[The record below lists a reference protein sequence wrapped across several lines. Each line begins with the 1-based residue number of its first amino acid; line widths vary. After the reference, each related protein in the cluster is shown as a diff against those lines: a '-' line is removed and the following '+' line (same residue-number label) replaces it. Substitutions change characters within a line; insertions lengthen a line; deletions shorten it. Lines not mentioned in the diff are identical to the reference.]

1 MSNNYRASRRRVDF
15 TARVDFQLIKCVIKA
30 RARQREGERES
41 ERANAKLVLHI
52 FNLLFAIF
60 HLKIKNH

>member
-30 RARQREGERES
+30 RARQREGES
-41 ERANAKLVLHI
+41 ERATAKLVLHI